1 MLKQLVKVANKLDM
15 LDMYDE
21 ADTVDGII
29 THVYNDLGDFSNLDK
44 TNISPDEAFS
54 AGYSVSEIKHEGSY
68 MAKQQLAEIH
78 ELSSKL
84 YFLIEDG
91 EQIDDWKESYIAEI
105 ASKLDDVYKKM
116 KYHKSEYGIQKFEK
130 ESLL

>member
-1 MLKQLVKVANKLDM
+1 MLRKLVKIANKLDM
-15 LDMYDE
+15 LEMYDE
-21 ADTVDGII
+21 ADTLDGVI
-29 THVYNDLGDFSNLDK
+29 THVYNNLGDFSNLDK

-54 AGYSVSEIKHEGSY
+54 AGHSVSEIKHKSSY

-91 EQIDDWKESYIAEI
+91 EQIDDWQESYIAEI

-116 KYHKSEYGIQKFEK
+116 KYHKGEYGIQQF
-130 ESLL
+130 

>member
-1 MLKQLVKVANKLDM
+1 MLRELVKVANKLDM
-15 LDMYDE
+15 LDMHNE
-21 ADTVDGII
+21 ADIIDGVI
-29 THVYNDLGDFSNLDK
+29 THVYNDSEEFLNLE
-44 TNISPDEAFS
+44 EAN
-54 AGYSVSEIKHEGSY
+54 HEGSY

-116 KYHKSEYGIQKFEK
+116 KYHKGEYGIQK
-130 ESLL
+130 S